1 MNVECPKCR
10 TENPEDSKFC
20 KECAT
25 PLNPTQEVSITKTL
39 QDSLTSPEKMIAS
52 KYKILEEIGRGGMG
66 VVYKAKDTKL
76 KRNVALKFLP
86 GELTQNK
93 EAKTRFIREAQA
105 AAALDHPNICT
116 VYEVDESEGKT
127 FISMSYIE
135 GQSLKD
141 KLKNGPLE
149 IDEAK
154 NIVIQIAEGLKEAH
168 EKSIVHR
175 DIKPANIMLTKKN
188 TAKIMDF
195 GSAKLKTGEDLTKTS
210 TLIGTVAY
218 MSPEQARGEE
228 VDHRTDIWSLG
239 AMFYEMLTGE
249 RPFKKDQEHALIYE
263 ILNEDPPPVT
273 SLRPDIP
280 NHIEKVVEKVLSKK
294 LSSRYQNVDDL
305 IQDLKQSP
313 VIPFPKAEKSIVV
326 LPFDDLSPDK
336 DNEYFSDG
344 LTEEIIS
351 DLSMIQNLLVISRS
365 SAMTFKGTKKKIK
378 EIGQELNVQ
387 YVLEG
392 SVRKAGRNLRITA
405 LLIDVANDSHLWA
418 EKYSG
423 TLEDVFDIQE
433 KVSRSIVDVL
443 TIKLSPEEDQKLAK
457 RPIKNMQAYE
467 YYIKARQGIY
477 TFSKDGLDRAVRYL
491 QNGLEII
498 GENAVLYAGMGYVY
512 SQYVNIGLEH
522 EEYINK
528 AEEYASKA
536 LALDS
541 GSLEAHF
548 VLGFLNL
555 WFHGNPKKSIHHLKQ
570 ALGIFPDDPDALF
583 WLTAGYGINWG
594 KPKEARQS
602 YNRLKQVDPFSLW
615 TYGGYMLDVME
626 GQLDLSV
633 DYLTK
638 GFHMEPQNPAALF
651 FSAQFLAYCNHL
663 KEACALVGKNVK
675 SDMKDAF
682 TKLSLF
688 VKFAIEGDK
697 KRIKELLT
705 VDFVKTA
712 KRDCQTS
719 YFVSGLYALS
729 EMKDEALNWLE
740 NAVHR
745 GFINYPF
752 ISEHDPFL
760 KNIREEPRFKKL
772 MERVKHE
779 WENFEA

>member
-1 MNVECPKCR
+1 MVY
-10 TENPEDSKFC
+10 
-20 KECAT
+20 
-25 PLNPTQEVSITKTL
+25 SIL
-39 QDSLTSPEKMIAS
+39 
-52 KYKILEEIGRGGMG
+52 
-66 VVYKAKDTKL
+66 
-76 KRNVALKFLP
+76 
-86 GELTQNK
+86 NK
-93 EAKTRFIREAQA
+93 E
-105 AAALDHPNICT
+105 P
-116 VYEVDESEGKT
+116 
-127 FISMSYIE
+127 
-135 GQSLKD
+135 
-141 KLKNGPLE
+141 KL
-149 IDEAK
+149 I
-154 NIVIQIAEGLKEAH
+154 
-168 EKSIVHR
+168 
-175 DIKPANIMLTKKN
+175 
-188 TAKIMDF
+188 
-195 GSAKLKTGEDLTKTS
+195 
-210 TLIGTVAY
+210 
-218 MSPEQARGEE
+218 
-228 VDHRTDIWSLG
+228 
-239 AMFYEMLTGE
+239 
-249 RPFKKDQEHALIYE
+249 
-263 ILNEDPPPVT
+263 T
-273 SLRPDIP
+273 SLRSDIP
-280 NHIEKVVEKVLSKK
+280 EHIEKTVNKALEKEASK
-294 LSSRYQNVDDL
+294 RYQDTQEL
-305 IQDLKQSP
+305 IQDLKQSST
-313 VIPFPKAEKSIVV
+313 ITFPKAEKSIVV

-365 SAMTFKGTKKKIK
+365 SAMTYKGTKKKIK

-387 YVLEG
+387 YALEG
-392 SVRKAGRNLRITA
+392 SVRKAGNNLRITA
-405 LLIDVANDSHLWA
+405 QLIDAINDTHLWA
-418 EKYSG
+418 EKYNG

-433 KVSRSIVDVL
+433 KVSRSIVDAL
-443 TIKLSPEEDQKLAK
+443 TLKLSPEEDQKLAK
-457 RPIKNMQAYE
+457 RPIKNIQAYE

-491 QNGLEII
+491 QNGLEIT

-555 WFHGNPKKSIHHLKQ
+555 FFYGNPKKSIHYLKQ
-570 ALGIFPDDPDALF
+570 ALGIFPDDPDVLF
-583 WLTAGYGINWG
+583 WLIAGYGINWG
-594 KPKEARQS
+594 KPKEARQL

-638 GFHMEPQNPAALF
+638 WFRLEPQNPAVLF
-651 FSAQFLAYCNHL
+651 FSAQFLAYCNHF
-663 KEACALVGKNVK
+663 KEACALVSKNMQP
-675 SDMKDAF
+675 DMKDAF

-729 EMKDEALNWLE
+729 GMKDEALDWLE
-740 NAVHR
+740 NAVHK

-760 KNIREEPRFKKL
+760 KNIRSEPRFKKL
-772 MERVKHE
+772 MERVKRE
-779 WENFEA
+779 WENFEV